1 MCCSWILLKGS
12 RERCAHRR
20 TERGDTSPGHQWG
33 LALSLRYL
41 HLLCF
46 RARSI
51 KYETLRQKEAEWKGR
66 ERGPQRAPLNAFEG
80 PLRWG
85 VSWGLNIQTHTGT
98 HNPPAPTNEW
108 VVEQI
113 STFASSVFVLFFDHS
128 SGYTTKGTLWVK
140 LDLKASVS
148 RC

>member
-12 RERCAHRR
+12 RERCAHTDGRSEE
-20 TERGDTSPGHQWG
+20 TLHPGISGG

-46 RARSI
+46 QASSI

-80 PLRWG
+80 ATEMRS
-85 VSWGLNIQTHTGT
+85 VVRIEHINTHRHAYTR
-98 HNPPAPTNEW
+98 PPTTPHTPMNGW
-108 VVEQI
+108 W
-113 STFASSVFVLFFDHS
+113 SKYPHLHLLVFVLFLITRPDIPQREHC
-128 SGYTTKGTLWVK
+128 GWN
-140 LDLKASVS
+140 
-148 RC
+148 